1 MRRAIHIAVASV
13 MLGAAFPVC
22 LGQDEAGPP
31 LFEGMG
37 THGRRV
43 GTSDRMAQ
51 RYFDQGLVWMYAF
64 NHDEAIRSFK
74 EAARRDP
81 DLAMAWW
88 GVALC
93 NGPHIN
99 NPAMDEA
106 RSRAAWEALEK
117 ARALAGGAAAKE
129 RALIEALGSRYA
141 DPDAGKL
148 PLTFEERAPLD
159 RAYAE
164 AMKRVHERHK
174 DDPDIA
180 TFYAESLMDL
190 RPWDLWDKEGRPRPE
205 TPAVLEALEGVL
217 AAHPGHPGANHLY
230 IHAVEASPEPGRAV
244 RAADVLRT
252 LVPGS
257 GHLVHMPAHIDVRT
271 GRWQSA
277 ADQNVEAIEVD
288 RKYREISP
296 KQGFYRIYMAH
307 NHHFLSYACM
317 MEGRSE
323 DAIKAARAM
332 IAGIPP
338 EFISNQGAL
347 IDGYTPIAI
356 EAMMRFGKWDEILKE
371 PRPPAEL
378 PITTAMW
385 RYARAAALAAQGK
398 LDEAREEQG
407 EFKKAVAAVPEGAV
421 MAINPAEKVLSIAE
435 HALAGEIAFRSGKI
449 DEAVKE
455 LTAAAEIEDTLQ
467 YMEPPDWVQP
477 VRHTLG
483 AVLVSAKR
491 FDDAE
496 KVYRADLAWWPE
508 NGWSLFGLAQCM
520 QAKGSPEAAELKE
533 RFKKAWSRADT
544 EIEST
549 CLCVPGDG

>member
-1 MRRAIHIAVASV
+1 MRRAIHIGVAVV
-13 MLGAAFPVC
+13 ILGAAYPVC
-22 LGQDEAGPP
+22 VGQDDAGPP

-51 RYFDQGLVWMYAF
+51 RYFDQGLVWMFAF

-81 DLAMAWW
+81 NLAMAWW

-99 NPAMDEA
+99 NPAMDEE
-106 RSRAAWEALEK
+106 RSRAAWEALDK
-117 ARALAGGAAAKE
+117 ARALSGRAAAKE

-141 DPDAGKL
+141 DPAAGKL

-164 AMKRVHERHK
+164 AMKRVYEQHR

-180 TFYAESLMDL
+180 TLYAESLMDL

-217 AAHPGHPGANHLY
+217 AAHPKHPGANHLY
-230 IHAVEASPEPGRAV
+230 IHAVEASPEPERAL

-317 MEGRSE
+317 MEGRAE
-323 DAIKAARAM
+323 DSIRAARAM

-338 EFISNQGAL
+338 EFITNQGAL

-356 EAMMRFGKWDEILKE
+356 EALMRFGKWDEILKE

-398 LDEAREEQG
+398 VDEAREEQG
-407 EFKKAVAAVPEGAV
+407 EFKRAVAAVPEGAM
-421 MAINPAEKVLSIAE
+421 MAINPAAKVLSIAE

-449 DEAVKE
+449 DDAVKE

-496 KVYRADLAWWPE
+496 KVYRADLARWPE

-520 QAKGSPEAAELKE
+520 EAKGSPEAAELRE